1 MITYGNNEVLLNKQG
16 RGFEIRYEGSIQI
29 TNSPNNLFLSAN
41 RNKIIGVMIDNSDLP
56 EELFNYKGLLKIIS
70 AKIVT
75 NNLELQNIRAVVK
88 GIDYWNYD
96 GEKWE
101 DDGSEWGTRNGTYGK
116 GVSYNKKTIVVNNNL
131 IVEHDRQFK
140 YSDGSPVAKG
150 TDIHI
155 MNDGTAM
162 TGKKFTRNSVPIF
175 SNNNMVK
182 RQIKRKGYSGGS
194 SGGSGSSGGGGY

>member
-101 DDGSEWGTRNGTYGK
+101 DDGSEWGTRNGTYG
-116 GVSYNKKTIVVNNNL
+116 
-131 IVEHDRQFK
+131 
-140 YSDGSPVAKG
+140 
-150 TDIHI
+150 
-155 MNDGTAM
+155 
-162 TGKKFTRNSVPIF
+162 
-175 SNNNMVK
+175 
-182 RQIKRKGYSGGS
+182 
-194 SGGSGSSGGGGY
+194 